1 MRGEALRGWGV
12 GGADR
17 SGREQVR
24 SRGLGSAGVRVDAGG
39 PGGTSSSSM
48 AGAWPAV
55 IPHRDEAVFPL
66 PQVGLSFFSW

>member
-1 MRGEALRGWGV
+1 MPLHLCGP
-12 GGADR
+12 ADPGQAWPGL
-17 SGREQVR
+17 GRPVL
-24 SRGLGSAGVRVDAGG
+24 GLGSAGVRVDAGG